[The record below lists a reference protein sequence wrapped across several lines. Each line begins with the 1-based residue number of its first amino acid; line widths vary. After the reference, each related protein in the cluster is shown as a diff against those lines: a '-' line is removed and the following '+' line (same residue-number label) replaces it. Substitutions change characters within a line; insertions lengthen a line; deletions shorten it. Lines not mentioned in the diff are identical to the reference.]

1 MCACISLRA
10 DWARLAVRAE
20 RCGEEVHLVCEPA
33 QRVLREYPAST
44 DYRSL
49 RRSRARLFISTEAV
63 YRSLYAQT
71 RAIRA

>member
-1 MCACISLRA
+1 MGTGTFGELCCNSCSVSSTSDHATGEALTTIA
-10 DWARLAVRAE
+10 VTARKR
-20 RCGEEVHLVCEPA
+20 PA
-33 QRVLREYPAST
+33 
-44 DYRSL
+44 L